1 MTLCGVDFA
10 FPQKEA
16 GTELSKVASGP
27 EQAGLS
33 GPFFEIGPKN
43 LLRRAEL
50 EGLARA
56 AGPAGFDYGVSVVLT
71 VPTALIAPIH
81 DLHSGVLPFAQA
93 MAPDPPGNSMGRVIA
108 ETLVDAGAAGVMLN
122 HVSNPL
128 DAPALAAAVE
138 RARSAGLQTIV
149 CTTTEAEAVQV
160 ARLGPTAILLEPPAL
175 IGTAGR
181 ISRDWITPAN
191 EAVRRVVPGVLMM
204 HAGGVS
210 APSIA
215 EAIMAIGADGTGSTS
230 GVVGAD
236 DPLSAAR
243 SFIAATRA
251 GWDSRHQR

>member
-1 MTLCGVDFA
+1 MT
-10 FPQKEA
+10 
-16 GTELSKVASGP
+16 SSSP

-43 LLRRAEL
+43 LLRRAGL

-56 AGPAGFDYGVSVVLT
+56 AGAAGSDYGVSVILT
-71 VPTALIAPIH
+71 VPAALIAPIH
-81 DLHSGVLPFAQA
+81 DLRSGVIPFAQA
-93 MAPDPPGNSMGRVIA
+93 MAPDPPGDSMGRVIA
-108 ETLVDAGAAGVMLN
+108 EALIDAGAAGVMLN

-128 DAPALAAAVE
+128 DPSALAATVE

-149 CTTTEAEAVQV
+149 CASTEAEAVHV
-160 ARLGPTAILLEPPAL
+160 ARLGPTAILLEPSAL

-181 ISRDWITPAN
+181 TSRDWIAPAN
-191 EAVRRVVPGVLMM
+191 EAVRRVVPAVLMM

-210 APSIA
+210 SPSIA
-215 EAIMAIGADGTGSTS
+215 EAIMASGADGTGSTS
-230 GVVGAD
+230 GVIGSD

-251 GWDSRHQR
+251 GWDSFNTKEKHK

>member
-1 MTLCGVDFA
+1 VTLRGVDE
-10 FPQKEA
+10 KEV
-16 GTELSKVASGP
+16 GTELSVVTSGP
-27 EQAGLS
+27 EQAGLC

-56 AGPAGFDYGVSVVLT
+56 AGAAGFDYGVSVILT

-81 DLHSGVLPFAQA
+81 DLHSGVLAFAQA
-93 MAPDPPGNSMGRVIA
+93 MARVIA

-138 RARSAGLQTIV
+138 RARSAGLHTIV
-149 CTTTEAEAVQV
+149 CANTKAEAVQV

-181 ISRDWITPAN
+181 IARDWIAPAN
-191 EAVRRVVPGVLMM
+191 EAVRRVVPVVLMM

-215 EAIMAIGADGTGSTS
+215 EAIMAVGADGTGSTS
-230 GVVGAD
+230 GVIGAD

-243 SFIAATRA
+243 SFIAATRV
-251 GWDSRHQR
+251 GWDRLHQR

>member
-1 MTLCGVDFA
+1 MTLCGVE
-10 FPQKEA
+10 KEA
-16 GTELSKVASGP
+16 GTELSKVASSP

-50 EGLARA
+50 ESLARA
-56 AGPAGFDYGVSVVLT
+56 AGAAGLDYGVSVILT

-122 HVSNPL
+122 HVSNSL

-138 RARSAGLQTIV
+138 RAHSAGLQTIV
-149 CTTTEAEAVQV
+149 CTNTKAEAVQA
-160 ARLGPTAILLEPPAL
+160 ARLGPTAILLEPTAL
-175 IGTAGR
+175 IGTAGL

-191 EAVRRVVPGVLMM
+191 EAVRRVAPVVLMM

-210 APSIA
+210 SPSIA
-215 EAIMAIGADGTGSTS
+215 EAIMATGADGTGSTS
-230 GVVGAD
+230 GVIGAD

-243 SFIAATRA
+243 SFIAATRV
-251 GWDSRHQR
+251 GWDSLHQR

>member
-1 MTLCGVDFA
+1 
-10 FPQKEA
+10 
-16 GTELSKVASGP
+16 LSKVASGP
-27 EQAGLS
+27 EQARLS

-56 AGPAGFDYGVSVVLT
+56 AGAAGYDCGVSVILT
-71 VPTALIAPIH
+71 VPTALIAPIR
-81 DLHSGVLPFAQA
+81 DLRSGVLPFAQA
-93 MAPDPPGNSMGRVIA
+93 MAPDLPGDSMGRVIA

-138 RARSAGLQTIV
+138 RAHSAGLQTIV
-149 CTTTEAEAVQV
+149 CANTEAEAVHV
-160 ARLGPTAILLEPPAL
+160 ARLGPTAILLEPSAL
-175 IGTAGR
+175 IGSAGR
-181 ISRDWITPAN
+181 ISRDWIAPAN
-191 EAVRRVVPGVLMM
+191 EAVRRAVPAVLMM

-210 APSIA
+210 SPSIA

-230 GVVGAD
+230 GVLGAG
-236 DPLSAAR
+236 DPLRAAR

-251 GWDSRHQR
+251 GWDSLHQR

>member
-1 MTLCGVDFA
+1 VTLCGVE
-10 FPQKEA
+10 KEVGA
-16 GTELSKVASGP
+16 ELSNDASRP
-27 EQAGLS
+27 KQAGLS

-56 AGPAGFDYGVSVVLT
+56 AGAAGFDYGVSVILT
-71 VPTALIAPIH
+71 VPTALIAPVH

-93 MAPDPPGNSMGRVIA
+93 MAPDPPGDSMGRVIA

-128 DAPALAAAVE
+128 DAPTLAATVE
-138 RARSAGLQTIV
+138 RAHSAGLQTIV
-149 CTTTEAEAVQV
+149 CVNTTAEAVHV

-181 ISRDWITPAN
+181 SSRDWISPAN
-191 EAVRRVVPGVLMM
+191 AAVRRVAPAVLMM

-215 EAIMAIGADGTGSTS
+215 EAIMASGADGTGSTS
-230 GVVGAD
+230 GVIGAK
-236 DPLSAAR
+236 DPLRAAR
-243 SFIAATRA
+243 SFIAATRV
-251 GWDSRHQR
+251 GWDSLRQR